1 MQKTGGF
8 KLAVEKTRNYY
19 FEISAVVIS
28 LLLLSLVVYSIF
40 FITGIIA
47 KVFSNKENI
56 YSPDTA
62 YNLEKAASLRKS
74 KTLQFLPLRFRRP
87 HPRRF
92 FKPLRARKF
101 RQSPD

>member
-1 MQKTGGF
+1 
-8 KLAVEKTRNYY
+8 LAVEKTRNYY

-62 YNLEKAASLRKS
+62 YNLEKAASLRKVKDAS
-74 KTLQFLPLRFRRP
+74 IFASPVPTPSPSPVFQTSPSPKVSP
-87 HPRRF
+87 
-92 FKPLRARKF
+92 KP
-101 RQSPD
+101 